1 MMDLLQ
7 LSGLQRVTARLL
19 EGIEVLHTPHEALSI
34 SFITVVPFFRVTE
47 GYK

>member
-1 MMDLLQ
+1 MDVLQ

-19 EGIEVLHTPHEALSI
+19 EGIEVVHTPNEAFSI

-47 GYK
+47 SYK